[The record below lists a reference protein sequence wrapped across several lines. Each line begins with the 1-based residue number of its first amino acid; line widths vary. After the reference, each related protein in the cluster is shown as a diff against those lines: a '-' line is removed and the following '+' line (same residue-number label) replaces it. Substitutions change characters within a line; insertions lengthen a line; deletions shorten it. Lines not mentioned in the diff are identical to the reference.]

1 MIADSKSNF
10 VQIHNKSY
18 KYPNNISINKKLEQ
32 KIIYDNEDKNNIY
45 TNEGLL
51 YFPENKE
58 KKQETKV
65 ETKNATNNENKK
77 FRNKIE
83 DILFSQLSDIKI
95 QLLNFDKN
103 SLPKIDT
110 IQLTLLNQ
118 SVPISDFKNYG
129 YGIYLF
135 FYYLKS
141 LLFTFGVFLF
151 LAFYYIYKIF
161 FKYYNDYEEE
171 YSLFFDYNLLSVFR
185 KYYIETH
192 GKEEFLEKYKNFD
205 VFYIEYSYV
214 GIALFAVVII
224 INFIFLIIAMRE
236 YRKFKNKNITNYNT
250 LIFSGSDE
258 NEKEEI
264 IESTENKDKDINNKK
279 VKILSVEEIKKY
291 CLLKKLEKKLRLR
304 MLKFNIL

>member
-1 MIADSKSNF
+1 MIADSKSNI

-18 KYPNNISINKKLEQ
+18 KYPNNISINKKSEQ
-32 KIIYDNEDKNNIY
+32 KIIYDNEDNNNIY
-45 TNEGLL
+45 TNEDLL

-65 ETKNATNNENKK
+65 EPKNATNNENKK

-171 YSLFFDYNLLSVFR
+171 YSLFFDYNLLSVISGAQIIKFR

-205 VFYIEYSYV
+205 IFYIEYSYV

-224 INFIFLIIAMRE
+224 INFIF
-236 YRKFKNKNITNYNT
+236 
-250 LIFSGSDE
+250 
-258 NEKEEI
+258 
-264 IESTENKDKDINNKK
+264 
-279 VKILSVEEIKKY
+279 
-291 CLLKKLEKKLRLR
+291 
-304 MLKFNIL
+304 